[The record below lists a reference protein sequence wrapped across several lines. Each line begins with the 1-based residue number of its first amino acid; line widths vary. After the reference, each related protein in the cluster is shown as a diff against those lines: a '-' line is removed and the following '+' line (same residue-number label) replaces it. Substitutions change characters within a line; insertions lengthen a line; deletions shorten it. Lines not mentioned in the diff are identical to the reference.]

1 MHREREAGARA
12 WRAEAGATARL
23 AAPLVL
29 TNITQAG
36 IQATDVVMLGWLGA
50 RELAASALGV
60 NLYFAFLIFGMGLVT
75 AASPLLSR
83 EIGAR
88 RNSVREVRRTV
99 RQTLWAAAAFALPV
113 WLVLWQAE
121 PILRL
126 LGQSAEL
133 SAMAAD
139 YVRVL
144 QWGLLPALG
153 YLVLR
158 AFVAALERPAWSL
171 LISIAGLV
179 LNASL
184 NYVLIFGALGA
195 PRLGLEGAALA
206 SVITQVAMFAGMVVV
221 VSRHRRFRRYR
232 LLGRWWRADWRRFR
246 DVWRLGA
253 PIGVTLGLE
262 VTVFNAAV
270 FLMGLIGTAALAA
283 HAIAIQLASLTLL
296 VPLGLA
302 QAVTVRVGLAFG
314 RRDRAGIGRAGWTAF
329 GMSVGFMALAAS
341 AMLSMPEPLV
351 FAFLNEGDPANAEV
365 IRLALAFLGIAA
377 LFQIVDGAQAVGAGM
392 LRGLQ
397 DTKVPMIYAGISYWI
412 VGMGTAV
419 LLGFTAGWGGVG
431 IWTGLAAGLA
441 VASVLM
447 LGRWIRRERLGLV

>member
-283 HAIAIQLASLTLL
+283 HAIAIQLASLTFM

-419 LLGFTAGWGGVG
+419 LLGFGAGWGGVG

-447 LGRWIRRERLGLV
+447 LGRWARRERLGLV